1 MTFEAL
7 EISPWLIEALK
18 NVGIKTPTSI
28 QETAIP
34 LVMAGKDVIGQAP
47 TGTGKTY
54 AFLLPTLSK
63 IDMSSDRIQLLILT
77 PTRELAQQIFENVNQ
92 VIKDTTLKAAAIYG
106 GVETQKQVKKID
118 SGATIL
124 VATPGRLI
132 DLMRQGILDVTEIPF
147 LVIDE
152 ADQMLLLG
160 FKDELDFLLKTLKL
174 RKQTLCFS
182 ATMDKA
188 VKKLAY
194 KHLTDPVEIKSKDEE
209 VHLSLDQKL
218 IQTTDRWK
226 TVALIEQL
234 RTTNPYMGVIFCR
247 TIRRVEKVAGELIRE
262 GFDVKPIHGDLSQ
275 NVRLRTMKA
284 FKEGEFQ
291 YLITTD
297 LAARGLDISH
307 VTHIYNLDLPETVET
322 YIHRLG
328 RTGRMGAE
336 GCVISIV
343 TDKDSEQIKALEAHL
358 GYSLELVKFERQ
370 EDHVDRTHEK

>member
-63 IDMSSDRIQLLILT
+63 IDMSSDCIQLLILT

-92 VIKDTTLKAAAIYG
+92 LIKDTSLKAAAIYG

-194 KHLTDPVEIKSKDEE
+194 KHLIDPVEIKSKDEE

-343 TDKDSEQIKALEAHL
+343 TDKDSEGIKALEAHL
-358 GYSLELVKFERQ
+358 GYSLEQIKFERP